1 VSVTLCGV
9 SVENLRGFRSAY
21 LDLRRDVTILV
32 GPNNAGKTSLL
43 RLLEWALNDADERLL
58 KGERDLS
65 EAETGLLIPA
75 RNTRGGARRLTLFVR
90 VWDGRRHDRF
100 HVRNGVARVRFRIR
114 NDRVF
119 LNVRPPQRSEPL
131 DYEPN
136 ALVLLNEL
144 RERTFYKF
152 IPSSRDASSDRFQ
165 ATLANAL
172 EAKLRERAVHRSQA
186 GAPGEY
192 RQISEALETL
202 RTVAGQLT
210 EPLWK
215 QMSENLLPGLT
226 RKGTFSLNLEA
237 ENLVEWMASQ
247 MAFRLVT
254 GEHDERAV
262 PPIEV
267 GSGLQS
273 LIDLSVLRTEG
284 GAEHVTEILAIEE
297 PEAFLHP
304 SAQRRLAR
312 ELFRSDPAANLI
324 VSTHSP
330 IFVDE
335 ARYGAVVLTR
345 NHTIF
350 EPSDLTDEIRQSI
363 NTALL
368 SGQGSEAI
376 FATSVLLVE
385 GEGDKAYFEALRRR
399 LADADTSGRVD
410 ELAIVSVGS
419 KSFFAPW
426 IQLLESYRNDVT
438 GERPISWLVVADG
451 ADAGKDVRIAY
462 RAAGLTIPAEV
473 EGALRESIRRQA
485 SSSQQQR
492 IDSTRAFNAEAE
504 RGDVPIHL
512 LPVDLEWCML
522 GSISGPTVT
531 EAAVTLGYPDMDRAS
546 LLKKLGS
553 KHGDGPGS
561 KPRKDK
567 WMRAA
572 LGQRTPWKEVSPD
585 ARAVLRRWLAGAQ
598 LEPRTIDQLLR
609 RAGQPQT
616 AD

>member
-1 VSVTLCGV
+1 MSVTLCGV
-9 SVENLRGFRSAY
+9 SIENLRGFRSAY

-43 RLLEWALNDADERLL
+43 RLLEWALNDADEELL
-58 KGERDLS
+58 RGGRDLADP
-65 EAETGLLIPA
+65 EVGLLIPA
-75 RNTRGGARRLTLFVR
+75 RNTRGGARRLTLSVR
-90 VWDGRRHDRF
+90 ILDGRRHERF
-100 HVRNGVARVRFRIR
+100 HADGGIARIRFRVR

-119 LNVRPPQRSEPL
+119 LNVRRPQRSEAL
-131 DYEPN
+131 DYEEN

-165 ATLANAL
+165 KTLVNAL
-172 EAKLRERAVHRSQA
+172 EGKLRERAVHRSQA

-202 RTVAGQLT
+202 RAVAERLT
-210 EPLWK
+210 EPLWQ
-215 QMSENLLPGLT
+215 QMRASLLPGLT
-226 RKGTFSLNLEA
+226 RSGSFSLNLDA
-237 ENLVEWMASQ
+237 ESLVDWMAGQ

-254 GEHDERAV
+254 GEHDPRAV

-273 LIDLSVLRTEG
+273 LIDLAVLRTERG
-284 GAEHVTEILAIEE
+284 TEDVTEILAIEE

-312 ELFRSDPAANLI
+312 ELLRADQPTRLI

-335 ARYGAVVLTR
+335 AEYGAVVLTR

-350 EPSDLTDEIRQSI
+350 EPDDLSDETRQSI

-368 SGQGSEAI
+368 AGQGSEAI

-385 GEGDKAYFEALRRR
+385 GESDKAYFEALRRR
-399 LADADTSGRVD
+399 LGDIDSTGRVD

-426 IQLLESYRNDVT
+426 IQLLESYRDGVT

-451 ADAGKDVRIAY
+451 ADAGKDVRVAY
-462 RAAGLTIPAEV
+462 RAAGLTIPGDV
-473 EGALRESIRRQA
+473 EKALRESIRRQM

-492 IDSTRAFNAEAE
+492 IDSTRAFNADAE
-504 RGDVPIHL
+504 RGGVRLHL

-522 GSISGPTVT
+522 GTLTDASLQR
-531 EAAVTLGYPDMDRAS
+531 AAATFGYPDMDRTA

-553 KHGDGPGS
+553 KHGSGPVA
-561 KPRKDK
+561 KPRKDR
-567 WMRAA
+567 WMRAT
-572 LGQRTPWKEVSPD
+572 LGRTTPWKELSPD
-585 ARAVLRRWLAGAQ
+585 TRAVLRRWLGGAG
-598 LEPRTIDQLLR
+598 LERGAIDQMFR
-609 RAGQPQT
+609 RAG
-616 AD
+616 AGR